1 MTAFSGFGL
10 VESGAK
16 KKGYKAIAAI
26 EYDPELADVYR
37 VNHGDHVWVEDIRKS
52 NPKKFER
59 PDVFW
64 ASPSC
69 KGFSDAD
76 ARRGNKHHPDNALGL
91 EVPRFIKYLKPPWV
105 FIENVPK
112 FYGTPAFT
120 AIADCLNR
128 LGYWVSYGV
137 LDAADYGVP
146 QYRKR
151 LILTANRTKQYHI
164 PQQSSC
170 VSWYQQISDLI
181 PNLAT
186 ANLTPIQKNA
196 IAGLSEPL
204 LIERVGYYR
213 SGPKIAKQGDRCWT
227 LRASL
232 ADDRKSKGSR
242 SQFINVVEN
251 GTTYNLDTR
260 SFARLMTVPDDF
272 WLPEN
277 IRVAITGL
285 GNGVPCD
292 FVSALLP

>member
-1 MTAFSGFGL
+1 MTVFSGFGL
-10 VESGAK
+10 VEVGAK
-16 KKGYKAIAAI
+16 EKGYEVISAI
-26 EYDPELADVYR
+26 EYDPELAEVYR
-37 VNHGDHVWVEDIRKS
+37 VNHGDHVRVEDIRKS

-69 KGFSDAD
+69 KGFSEAD

-91 EVPRFIKYLKPPWV
+91 EIPKFIKYLKPDWV
-105 FIENVPK
+105 FIENVPN
-112 FYGTPAFT
+112 FYGTTAFT

-137 LDAADYGVP
+137 LDSANYGVP

-151 LILTANRTKQYHI
+151 LILTANRSKSYHL
-164 PQQSSC
+164 PQQVSP
-170 VSWYQQISDLI
+170 VSWYQQINDLI
-181 PNLAT
+181 PTMTT
-186 ANLTPIQKNA
+186 ASLTPVQQNA
-196 IAGLSEPL
+196 IANYSEPL
-204 LIERVGYYR
+204 LVERVGYYR
-213 SGPKIAKQGDRCWT
+213 SGPKVAQCGDRCWT

-251 GTTYNLDTR
+251 GITYNLSPR
-260 SFARLMTVPDDF
+260 GFARLMSVPDTF

-277 IRVAITGL
+277 VRVAITGL
-285 GNGVPCD
+285 GNGVPCK
-292 FVSALLP
+292 FASALLP